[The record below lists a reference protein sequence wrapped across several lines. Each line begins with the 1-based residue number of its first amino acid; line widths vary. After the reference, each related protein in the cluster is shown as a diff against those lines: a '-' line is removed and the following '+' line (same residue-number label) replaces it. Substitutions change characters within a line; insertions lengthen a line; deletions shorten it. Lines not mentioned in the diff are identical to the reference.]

1 MSSIIRNLSCRFG
14 KRTNN
19 AGKRRAAQDN
29 YIRFGKRGL
38 PFPPPAFARTMP
50 SVWEGG
56 RRAEE
61 EEEEEE
67 GEDPCSFS
75 SLLRLRDP
83 MERALTAR

>member
-1 MSSIIRNLSCRFG
+1 MSSIIPDHSFRFG

-38 PFPPPAFARTMP
+38 PSPPPAFARTMP

-61 EEEEEE
+61 EEGEEE